1 MDIYEAAM
9 LTEAPVAIFV
19 FLTSEMNLELYLVH
33 CAVCLTTIDNHGWF
47 DYLQLHE
54 GNFQP
59 STAILAPVSLR
70 SFNFRHPMLTMKQH
84 LLTLH
89 KIHFSPECRLT
100 SG

>member
-1 MDIYEAAM
+1 M

-70 SFNFRHPMLTMKQH
+70 S
-84 LLTLH
+84 
-89 KIHFSPECRLT
+89 T
-100 SG
+100 SSYAHNEATPSNSAQNPFQS